1 MPNEEIRRLRLGF
14 GKKEK
19 QTSGSSGTVDLHIKE
34 GFSRRR
40 GVEQTNNLGSR

>member
-19 QTSGSSGTVDLHIKE
+19 QTSGSSGGTVDLHIKE

-40 GVEQTNNLGSR
+40 GVEQIQ